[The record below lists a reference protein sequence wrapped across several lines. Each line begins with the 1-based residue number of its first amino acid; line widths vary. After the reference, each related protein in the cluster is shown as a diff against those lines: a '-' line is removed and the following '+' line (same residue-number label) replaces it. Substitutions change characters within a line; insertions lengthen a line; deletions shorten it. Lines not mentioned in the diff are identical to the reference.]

1 MPSVVRDVTQVL
13 MLKSEFFAVR
23 DILIDLGY
31 KRSWPLPESFW
42 KTWNKSCPDATGS
55 EGQEVYSGGRAQRG
69 TEGGVT
75 ELGQG
80 LLLHCLKLVNPP
92 QLKILQVMN
101 FKNRDKYSLKP
112 F

>member
-1 MPSVVRDVTQVL
+1 M
-13 MLKSEFFAVR
+13 
-23 DILIDLGY
+23 IDLGY

-80 LLLHCLKLVNPP
+80 FVTTLHEIGQSPP
-92 QLKILQVMN
+92 V
-101 FKNRDKYSLKP
+101 KNITSYE